1 MRVSLIVTTY
11 NRPEALLLV
20 LESIRKQSIQ
30 PSEVIIADDGSE
42 DTTKSLI
49 DEFRKSTKLKII
61 HSYQEDLGFR
71 VSESRNRAISIA
83 SSEYVV
89 LIDGD
94 MVLHSEFI
102 HDHTINAQHGYFIQ
116 GSRVLISPNKTEEI
130 IKTKEIAFHFLS
142 YGIKNR
148 FNAIHSNFLSKLFS
162 NKRNYLKSIRA
173 CNMSFYRQDCI
184 EINGFNNEFEGWGR
198 EDSEFITRLVNNGIS
213 RKTLRFNALQYHLW
227 HTMSSKEL
235 LLKNNQLLKST
246 VENNL
251 NYCENGIN
259 SFLEEV

>member
-94 MVLHSEFI
+94 MILHSEFI
-102 HDHTINAQHGYFIQ
+102 HDHVINVQHGYFIQ
-116 GSRVLISPNKTEEI
+116 GSRVLLSPNKTEKI

-148 FNAIHSNFLSKLFS
+148 FNAIHSNLLSKLFS
-162 NKRNYLKSIRA
+162 NRRNYLKSIRT
-173 CNMSFYRQDCI
+173 CNMSFFRQDCI
-184 EINGFNNEFEGWGR
+184 DVNGFNNEFKGWGR
-198 EDSEFITRLVNNGIS
+198 EDSEFVVRLFNKGIN
-213 RKTLRFNALQYHLW
+213 RKTLKFSAIQYHLW
-227 HTMSSKEL
+227 HDEVNRKS
-235 LLKNNQLLKST
+235 LLKNDLLLQK
-246 VENNL
+246 VVDDNL
-251 NYCENGIN
+251 DWCELGIN
-259 SFLEEV
+259 KFL